1 MQKRRNRARLCLKSF
16 IAMTHYKPYSPEWH
30 RQRYLKEA
38 LLKYLD
44 DGVDNNAIYTDI
56 LDILQERSESAYAE
70 YERVTELESML
81 QSK

>member
-1 MQKRRNRARLCLKSF
+1 MKSF

>member
-1 MQKRRNRARLCLKSF
+1 MK
-16 IAMTHYKPYSPEWH
+16 HHKPYSPEWH

>member
-1 MQKRRNRARLCLKSF
+1 
-16 IAMTHYKPYSPEWH
+16 MTHYKPYSPEWH

-44 DGVDNNAIYTDI
+44 DGVDNKAIYTDI

-81 QSK
+81 LST

>member
-44 DGVDNNAIYTDI
+44 DGVDNKAIYTDI

>member
-1 MQKRRNRARLCLKSF
+1 MK
-16 IAMTHYKPYSPEWH
+16 HHKPYSPEWH

-44 DGVDNNAIYTDI
+44 DGVDNEAIYTDI

-81 QSK
+81 HSK

>member
-1 MQKRRNRARLCLKSF
+1 
-16 IAMTHYKPYSPEWH
+16 MTHYKPYSPEWH

>member
-1 MQKRRNRARLCLKSF
+1 MKTF
-16 IAMTHYKPYSPEWH
+16 ITMKHHKPYSPEWH

-44 DGVDNNAIYTDI
+44 DGVDNEAIYTDI

-81 QSK
+81 HSK